1 MNTNI
6 AYLKTNNIKYFKLLN
21 ILIILPHE
29 EIHYFSPIL
38 YNRHK
43 NKRIYP
49 KTIDVQIHT
58 LRRHFKALQNY
69 CPTVLINIY

>member
-1 MNTNI
+1 MNTI
-6 AYLKTNNIKYFKLLN
+6 ITYLKNNNIKYFKLLN

-29 EIHYFSPIL
+29 GWQYEPLL

-43 NKRIYP
+43 NRRVYP
-49 KTIDVQIHT
+49 KTIGVQIHA
-58 LRRHFKALQNY
+58 LRPYFKALYNY